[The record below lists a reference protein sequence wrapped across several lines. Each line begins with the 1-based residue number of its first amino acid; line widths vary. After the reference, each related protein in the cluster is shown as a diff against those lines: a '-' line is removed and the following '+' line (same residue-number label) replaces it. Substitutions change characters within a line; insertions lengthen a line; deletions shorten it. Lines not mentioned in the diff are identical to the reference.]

1 MRGAVAAFSAG
12 IGGASSVTVRPFDSA
27 IGRPD
32 EFGRRTARN
41 TQLLLTE
48 ESGLARMVDPAGG
61 SWFVEEF
68 TERLAGA
75 AWERFRW
82 IAADGGMLAALS
94 SGRIA
99 DEVGAPRTARAARL
113 ATRTDGLTGVSEFPD
128 LDESGLDRLPGP
140 APAGGGPFPLHRLAE
155 PFEALRDAGEAA
167 DPVVR
172 LVSLGP
178 LAEHSER
185 TTFAANLL
193 AVAGIRTA
201 VEAGSPVAV
210 ICGTDDRCA
219 AEAVDVARELR
230 VDGVA
235 HVLLVGR
242 PGDRESDWRDA
253 GVDEFVHARS
263 DVLDV
268 LGRMLDVLGVAR

>member
-1 MRGAVAAFSAG
+1 
-12 IGGASSVTVRPFDSA
+12 VRPFDSA

-48 ESGLARMVDPAGG
+48 ESGLARVVDPAGG
-61 SWFVEEF
+61 SWFVEDL

-82 IAADGGMLAALS
+82 IEADGGMLAALS

-99 DEVGAPRTARAARL
+99 DEVGATRTARAARL
-113 ATRTDGLTGVSEFPD
+113 VTRTDGLTGVSEFPD
-128 LDESGLDRLPGP
+128 LDEPGLDRIPGP
-140 APAGGGPFPLHRLAE
+140 APAGGPFPLHRLAE

-167 DPVVR
+167 GPVVR

-185 TTFAANLL
+185 TTFATNLL
-193 AVAGIRTA
+193 AVAGIRTT
-201 VEAGSPVAV
+201 VEPGSPVAV
-210 ICGTDDRCA
+210 ICGADDRCA

-268 LGRMLDVLGVAR
+268 LGSVLDALGVAR